1 MVAVARS
8 VLQVESDAENPDVK
22 RVKQVKN
29 SLAPKGE
36 DVFYELSRDVCFR
49 WVDNDKKETVKSERQ
64 KNKPISKTE
73 AMAVFIVDKLQDGM
87 VPANEILELYKGM
100 NLSDRTIRNAKKEL
114 GIKSIRKDGHK
125 SVV

>member
-1 MVAVARS
+1 MNEF
-8 VLQVESDAENPDVK
+8 LPNYIYI
-22 RVKQVKN
+22 
-29 SLAPKGE
+29 PKGE
-36 DVFYELSRDVCFR
+36 DVFYELSRDVGFR
-49 WVDNDKKETVKSERQ
+49 WVDNDKKETVKRERQ

-73 AMAVFIVDKLQDGM
+73 AMTVFIADKFQDGM

-100 NLSDRTIRNAKKEL
+100 NLNDHTIRNTKKEL